1 MQPGD
6 KDAKKE
12 FFDEQCHDSSG
23 EEGSKLLEELF
34 FGCSRSLK
42 DPDAVCVKS
51 EQYRDDPGNDIAE
64 ERIEEPFN
72 CRRTQRTNTAM
83 QWDNGK

>member
-1 MQPGD
+1 MSSVTILPEK
-6 KDAKKE
+6 KDASYWKN
-12 FFDEQCHDSSG
+12 S
-23 EEGSKLLEELF
+23 F

-64 ERIEEPFN
+64 EPIEEPFN
-72 CRRTQRTNTAM
+72 CRRTQRTNTANAM
-83 QWDNGK
+83 G